1 MLQSSAI
8 EVAQCL
14 SCVVIDEFC
23 TVDSSAYS
31 VEKGSDVEASI
42 FNNLR
47 PFLVHVCISAV
58 DSDDDQ
64 LFHTKRQKLQWLVM
78 LSLYIHFNT

>member
-1 MLQSSAI
+1 M
-8 EVAQCL
+8 
-14 SCVVIDEFC
+14 VIDEFC
-23 TVDSSAYS
+23 TVDSSACS

-47 PFLVHVCISAV
+47 PFLVCISAV

-64 LFHTKRQKLQWLVM
+64 VFHTKRQKLQWLVM
-78 LSLYIHFNT
+78 QSLYIHFDTYHPSMPMPGGPF